1 MNPITNDSV
10 PTRKQITKDDH
21 IPTALSSTK
30 AKKSESKANAIDATG
45 AINRTIKRLSS
56 LIDCG

>member
-1 MNPITNDSV
+1 MTNDRV

-21 IPTALSSTK
+21 APTALSSMK

-56 LIDCG
+56 LVDCG